1 MKIIKKNIQMIL
13 KVEVKIKIGSSKSHS
28 VFVLNVYVY
37 SHLLVL
43 YTQTF
48 PPLLCKV

>member
-37 SHLLVL
+37 SHLLCVIL
-43 YTQTF
+43 KLF
-48 PPLLCKV
+48 PPFM